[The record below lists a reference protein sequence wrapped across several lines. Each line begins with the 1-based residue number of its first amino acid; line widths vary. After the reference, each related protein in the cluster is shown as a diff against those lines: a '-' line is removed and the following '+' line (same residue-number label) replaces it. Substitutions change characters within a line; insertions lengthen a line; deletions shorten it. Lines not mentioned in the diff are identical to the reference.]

1 MILRR
6 KATRLEI
13 AVHALAAPVVQK
25 NKRIGLLMNITIY
38 DTINK
43 IYGEEKVNHAK
54 EDIYRLWQECFGDSK
69 EYTDFYF
76 KWKVKDNQILT
87 IYKKD
92 SLCSMLHLNPY
103 MLSIREQQVPVN
115 YIVGVA
121 TKMEERRQGLMKLLL
136 ERALHQMYLEKMP
149 LTYLMPAA
157 EAIYSPYDFRVVYEQ
172 EPWNKIM
179 KATINNIGEPHNG
192 VLNCKNIRVKS
203 LRADD
208 KVSIEELTTF
218 CNGILSQEYDIYVN
232 RTPYYYERL
241 IQEMESGFG
250 EVLVCYKD
258 NQIIGY
264 VSYMAED
271 MIYITEMITGLNDK
285 EAVLHVLGAY
295 YEKNIK
301 KQMYEDKEH
310 KITTIMVR
318 IVDFRSFV
326 KAFTVEEEMHITM
339 KVVDD
344 IIQENNGIYH
354 LNFTKDGCQITT
366 TTKEPEITLSIAD
379 VASIFFGRLKIDDI
393 IKQDGTSS
401 SCNKETI
408 DKLYKINKLTKVF
421 INDVV

>member
-1 MILRR
+1 
-6 KATRLEI
+6 
-13 AVHALAAPVVQK
+13 
-25 NKRIGLLMNITIY
+25 MNITIY

-103 MLSIREQQVPVN
+103 MLSIREQQVPIN

-285 EAVLHVLGAY
+285 EAVLQVLGAY

>member
-1 MILRR
+1 
-6 KATRLEI
+6 
-13 AVHALAAPVVQK
+13 
-25 NKRIGLLMNITIY
+25 MNITIY

>member
-1 MILRR
+1 
-6 KATRLEI
+6 
-13 AVHALAAPVVQK
+13 
-25 NKRIGLLMNITIY
+25 MNITIY
-38 DTINK
+38 DTINQ

-136 ERALHQMYLEKMP
+136 ERALHQMYLKKMP

-208 KVSIEELTTF
+208 KVSIEELTNF

-232 RTPYYYERL
+232 RTPYYYKRL

-264 VSYMAED
+264 TSYMAED

-285 EAVLHVLGAY
+285 EAVLQVLGAY

>member
-1 MILRR
+1 
-6 KATRLEI
+6 
-13 AVHALAAPVVQK
+13 
-25 NKRIGLLMNITIY
+25 MNITLN

-136 ERALHQMYLEKMP
+136 ERALHQMP

-208 KVSIEELTTF
+208 KVSIEELTIF

-285 EAVLHVLGAY
+285 EAVLQVLGAY

-301 KQMYEDKEH
+301 KEMYEDKEH

-393 IKQDGTSS
+393 MKQDGTSS

>member
-1 MILRR
+1 
-6 KATRLEI
+6 
-13 AVHALAAPVVQK
+13 
-25 NKRIGLLMNITIY
+25 MNITIY

-92 SLCSMLHLNPY
+92 SLCSMLHLNSY
-103 MLSIREQQVPVN
+103 MLSIRDQQVPVN

-121 TKMEERRQGLMKLLL
+121 TKIEERRQGLMKLLL
-136 ERALHQMYLEKMP
+136 ERALHQMYHEKMP

-179 KATINNIGEPHNG
+179 KVTINNIREQHNG
-192 VLNCKNIRVKS
+192 VLDCKNIMVKS
-203 LRADD
+203 LRAED
-208 KVSIEELTTF
+208 KVSIEELTNF
-218 CNGILSQEYDIYVN
+218 CNGILLQEYDIYVN

-241 IQEMESGFG
+241 IHEMESGFG
-250 EVLVCYKD
+250 EVLVCYND

-264 VSYMAED
+264 LSYMAED

-285 EAVLHVLGAY
+285 EAVLQVLGAY
-295 YEKNIK
+295 FEKNIK
-301 KQMYEDKEH
+301 KDLYEDKEH
-310 KITTIMVR
+310 KTTTIMVR

-366 TTKEPEITLSIAD
+366 TTKEPEITLNIAD
-379 VASIFFGRLKIDDI
+379 VASIFFGRLEMDDI
-393 IKQDGTSS
+393 MKQDGTSLS
-401 SCNKETI
+401 YNKETI
-408 DKLYKINKLTKVF
+408 NKLYKINKLTKVF